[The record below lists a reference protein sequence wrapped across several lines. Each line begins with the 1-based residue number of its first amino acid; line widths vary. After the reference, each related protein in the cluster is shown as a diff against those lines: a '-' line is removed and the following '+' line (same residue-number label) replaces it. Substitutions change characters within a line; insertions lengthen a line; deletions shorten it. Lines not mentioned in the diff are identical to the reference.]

1 MNKTDLII
9 TALLGVLLIF
19 PSCENQKTY
28 ADYLNDE
35 AKAIELF
42 IAQQQLTILDKYP
55 TDGKFGEKEFYKDPN
70 TEVYYHVISYGDTTE
85 RLSSGETVYIRFSGL
100 HYFMSNDTTRYA
112 NLVYPEEIKYFGPVN
127 SYTKSYYSTPGWMVP
142 LEHVGHNGE
151 VKMIIPF
158 NMGSSYDRSQ
168 YQPSYYDWVQYRF
181 ENRY

>member
-9 TALLGVLLIF
+9 TALLGMLLIF

-35 AKAIELF
+35 AKAIERF
-42 IAQQQLTILDKYP
+42 IAQQQLTILDEYP
-55 TDGKFGEKEFYKDPN
+55 TDGKFEEKEFYKDPN
-70 TEVYYHVISYGDTTE
+70 TEVYYQVISCGDTTE
-85 RLSSGETVYIRFSGL
+85 QLSTGETVYIRFSGL

-127 SYTKSYYSTPGWMVP
+127 SYTKSYYSNPGWMVP

-168 YQPSYYDWVQYRF
+168 YQPSYYDWVEYRF

>member
-9 TALLGVLLIF
+9 TALLGMLLIF

-42 IAQQQLTILDKYP
+42 IAQQQLTILDEYP
-55 TDGKFGEKEFYKDPN
+55 TDGKFREKEFYKDPS

-85 RLSSGETVYIRFSGL
+85 KLSLGEKVYIRFSGL

-112 NLVYPEEIKYFGPVN
+112 NLVYPSEIKYFGPVN
-127 SYTKSYYSTPGWMVP
+127 SYTKSYYSNPGWMLP

-168 YQPSYYDWVQYRF
+168 YQPSYYDWVEYRF